1 MSAEFKTAET
11 ESFRKQTQKPQFH
24 FLYPKIV
31 DYVYPQLRQNPFFGP
46 NIKKLKGDLSSYYRY
61 RIGNFR
67 LFYTVKSDKCC
78 VFVVAI
84 KDRKDAYS

>member
-1 MSAEFKTAET
+1 MSAEFKVAET
-11 ESFRKQTQKPQFH
+11 ESFQKLVQKPYFS

-46 NIKKLKGDLSSYYRY
+46 NIKKLKGAFSSYYRY
-61 RIGNFR
+61 RVGNFR
-67 LFYTVKSDKCC
+67 IFYMIKTDKSL
-78 VFVVAI
+78 VIIAAI